1 MNSPFSV
8 QADSAQKIT
17 VDSKLIYAIWQAK
30 AAYGDCEALFEVR
43 TSFVGEGAEV
53 KIKGT
58 TDSGKNLGKLDAKI
72 FGNRLIA
79 GFPIPK
85 NVPMDDLAYLEV
97 RLPKHGLQGETNRIP
112 TRPPILVKQMQW
124 SAQEARRGDV
134 LTLTCAFQ
142 SQIPNDTEVVV
153 VIYEYD
159 TDGSHDPIAKIPTT
173 VQNGQVKLQWEYEYH
188 ADTDEIPTQEELQKY
203 GKNYNHPEYF
213 FVVVID
219 GVRIGVT
226 QESGLLKFKDWVY
239 LKILDHNNNPLS
251 NKECDIKFPDSST
264 KKGKSDTEGVIY
276 FKDISPGVSDVEIS
290 FPGPINH
297 QYINNSPKRIMMG
310 SKIPIS
316 SGNQITIRFL
326 PDVRLRFVEE
336 KWDNGIVQTALAA
349 AKFDLE
355 IDTIRTSEETD
366 NNGDVILILP
376 EDAKEGKICVH
387 HPNGTDYI
395 YPLLFDSLKKIE
407 ERDGIIQ
414 RLYSLGLLGTQKD
427 LDNIKLRIAIKGF
440 QASKGL
446 SITGELNADTQKALK
461 ESYGA

>member
-1 MNSPFSV
+1 VNSPFSV
-8 QADSAQKIT
+8 QSDSAQKIT

-43 TSFVGEGAEV
+43 TSFVGEGAEI

-97 RLPKHGLQGETNRIP
+97 QLPKHTLKGETNRIP

-159 TDGSHDPIAKIPTT
+159 TDGSHDPIAKIPST
-173 VQNGQVKLQWEYEYH
+173 VQDGQVKLQWEYEYH
-188 ADTDEIPTQEELQKY
+188 ADTDEIPTEEEKQKY

-219 GVRIGVT
+219 GVRIGMK
-226 QESGLLKFKDWVY
+226 QESGLLKFKDWVS
-239 LKILDHNNNPLS
+239 LEL
-251 NKECDIKFPDSST
+251 
-264 KKGKSDTEGVIY
+264 V
-276 FKDISPGVSDVEIS
+276 SPGGKPYANVKYTITLADGAQKNGTLDKDGKARIDRIP
-290 FPGPINH
+290 PGP
-297 QYINNSPKRIMMG
+297 YK
-310 SKIPIS
+310 
-316 SGNQITIRFL
+316 
-326 PDVRLRFVEE
+326 VEY
-336 KWDNGIVQTALAA
+336 D
-349 AKFDLE
+349 F
-355 IDTIRTSEETD
+355 S
-366 NNGDVILILP
+366 
-376 EDAKEGKICVH
+376 
-387 HPNGTDYI
+387 
-395 YPLLFDSLKKIE
+395 
-407 ERDGIIQ
+407 
-414 RLYSLGLLGTQKD
+414 
-427 LDNIKLRIAIKGF
+427 
-440 QASKGL
+440 
-446 SITGELNADTQKALK
+446 
-461 ESYGA
+461 